1 MEYAGSSAAL
11 TSQAVSWTSV
21 KNCTV
26 SGSNLEKTSGV
37 GWAED
42 AGAVSVQRV
51 SSGTA
56 SVQFRIAETTAFRF
70 LGLSSSSTWNGAA
83 GMDFAFR
90 LQAGAGDVYENNQWR
105 HAGSIATGDVLK
117 ITAAGGGVR
126 YYRNGTLVY
135 TSTKA
140 PTYPLAVHASFID
153 MHGTVKD
160 VVLTTDDVG
169 AAPPVE
175 YGWQPPPQTVGGG
188 ATVWTV
194 PAGYIHQTAWS
205 QNGGPDIRGVY
216 AKPNSGWQSMVWRW
230 ADTMRSNSIQHV
242 TGPGGDPAYRVE
254 LAPTDGP
261 SPGTSGN
268 NPRAELFSVDPAEKR
283 RTRPAPVGSVLRD
296 GDEYWV
302 TFALYIPTNFP
313 TNHRWATLFQRKIQD
328 TSRSPSWFTLN
339 VHGTTLD
346 VSVPGNTPDVFMPIS
361 TLSEVAGHW
370 VQFTG
375 HEKLSSGS
383 GGLAEFY
390 VNGARKMSVSGK
402 PTVPSGDINFHFQ
415 YGYYRANKP
424 QGPGVGVLYY
434 TPMLIKRG
442 ASQGIVPALP

>member
-126 YYRNGTLVY
+126 YYQNGTLVY

-140 PTYPLAVHASFID
+140 PTYPLARCTRRSS
-153 MHGTVKD
+153 TC
-160 VVLTTDDVG
+160 
-169 AAPPVE
+169 
-175 YGWQPPPQTVGGG
+175 
-188 ATVWTV
+188 
-194 PAGYIHQTAWS
+194 TA
-205 QNGGPDIRGVY
+205 
-216 AKPNSGWQSMVWRW
+216 QS
-230 ADTMRSNSIQHV
+230 
-242 TGPGGDPAYRVE
+242 
-254 LAPTDGP
+254 
-261 SPGTSGN
+261 
-268 NPRAELFSVDPAEKR
+268 
-283 RTRPAPVGSVLRD
+283 RT
-296 GDEYWV
+296 
-302 TFALYIPTNFP
+302 
-313 TNHRWATLFQRKIQD
+313 
-328 TSRSPSWFTLN
+328 
-339 VHGTTLD
+339 
-346 VSVPGNTPDVFMPIS
+346 
-361 TLSEVAGHW
+361 
-370 VQFTG
+370 
-375 HEKLSSGS
+375 
-383 GGLAEFY
+383 
-390 VNGARKMSVSGK
+390 
-402 PTVPSGDINFHFQ
+402 
-415 YGYYRANKP
+415 
-424 QGPGVGVLYY
+424 
-434 TPMLIKRG
+434 
-442 ASQGIVPALP
+442 